1 MASVPAWPPS
11 MAASFWGGA
20 VPKAASA
27 FRRRPQV
34 MATVGRLTRR
44 PDFLR
49 VADGR
54 RKWVAPELIL
64 QALAR
69 QPSPAADDAVPE
81 ARVGFTASVKV
92 GNAVARNRAR
102 RRLKAAAAAM
112 LPLHGRP
119 ATDYVLIARIETLT
133 RPFPALLQDLEAALR
148 RLRCYVDDAAAAGV
162 AKDGSS

>member
-1 MASVPAWPPS
+1 
-11 MAASFWGGA
+11 
-20 VPKAASA
+20 
-27 FRRRPQV
+27 

-44 PDFLR
+44 PEFLR

-54 RKWVAPELIL
+54 RKWVAPGLIL
-64 QALAR
+64 QALDR
-69 QPSPAADDAVPE
+69 QLPAAAAGGEGRE
-81 ARVGFTASVKV
+81 ARVGFTASAKV

-148 RLRCYVDDAAAAGV
+148 RLRCYVDDADAGP
-162 AKDGSS
+162 AGGSN